1 LPDISFTGYGL
12 NAIDTKNRL
21 SIPSEFRDVIKLR
34 AGASDLYIG
43 PAKGF
48 DCLIAYDDT
57 HHRNLQARLDA
68 QAVDEESVD
77 GAMRAIGLFGSTLSY
92 KIDEPG
98 RIVVTAGLRDLGDFT
113 SHVWFIAGGK
123 WFQMWNP
130 YRFLE
135 LPDLDPRMRRTLVR
149 DMQAKGLPLEEPAR

>member
-1 LPDISFTGYGL
+1 MPDISFTGYGL

>member
-1 LPDISFTGYGL
+1 MSNSSFNGYSL

-21 SIPSEFRDVIKLR
+21 SIPSDFRDAMKLR
-34 AGASDLYIG
+34 SATSDLYIG

-48 DCLIAYDDT
+48 DCLIAYDET

-68 QAVDEESVD
+68 QDVDEESVE
-77 GAMRAIGLFGSTLSY
+77 GAMRAIGLFGGTQSY
-92 KIDEPG
+92 KIDEAG
-98 RIVVTAGLRDLGDFT
+98 RIVVSAGLRDLGDFT

-135 LPDLDPRMRRTLVR
+135 LPNLEPRMRRTAIREML
-149 DMQAKGLPLEEPAR
+149 AKGLPLEEPAR